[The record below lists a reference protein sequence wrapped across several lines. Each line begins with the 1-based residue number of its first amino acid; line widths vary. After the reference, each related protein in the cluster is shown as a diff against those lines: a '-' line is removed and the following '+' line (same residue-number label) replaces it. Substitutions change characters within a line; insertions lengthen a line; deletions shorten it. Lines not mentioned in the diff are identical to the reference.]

1 MERSLKTLTKLVTS
15 SFGISL
21 FIIGGGY
28 VAIPMLQRRFVDE
41 LQWIGKEEMSDLV
54 AIAQAAPGAIAVNS
68 ALSVGYRVAGVPGA
82 ICTLLG
88 TVAPPLL
95 IISVLQVFYAAFIG
109 NPVVAAVFRGM
120 NAAVAAI
127 MVDVVIKMGKDAR
140 KGLAR
145 FGLPLMAI
153 AFALAFLLRV
163 NPAFIVLAGIAAGL
177 APAGLRVLRNRRKAA
192 GAAAPATG
200 KAADPDNR
208 ADPDAGDGAENSNQ
222 EDRS

>member
-1 MERSLKTLTKLVTS
+1 MKRNASTLFRLVTA

-28 VAIPMLQRRFVDE
+28 VAIPMLQRKFVDE
-41 LQWIGKEEMSDLV
+41 LHWIEKDEMSDLV

-82 ICTLLG
+82 VCTLLG
-88 TVAPPLL
+88 TVAPPLI
-95 IISVLQVFYAAFIG
+95 IISILQVFYSAFIG
-109 NPVVAAVFRGM
+109 NPIVAAVFQGM

-145 FGLPLMAI
+145 FGLPLMVA
-153 AFALAFLLRV
+153 AFMLTFLLRV
-163 NPAFIVLAGIAAGL
+163 NPAYIVLAGIVAGL
-177 APAGLRVLRNRRKAA
+177 APVGLRALRKRK
-192 GAAAPATG
+192 
-200 KAADPDNR
+200 
-208 ADPDAGDGAENSNQ
+208 

>member
-1 MERSLKTLTKLVTS
+1 MERNLKTLTKLFTS

-28 VAIPMLQRRFVDE
+28 VAIPMLQRKFVDE
-41 LQWIGKEEMSDLV
+41 LHWIEKEEMSDLV

-88 TVAPPLL
+88 TVAPPLI
-95 IISVLQVFYAAFIG
+95 IISIIQVFYKAFIA
-109 NPVVAAVFRGM
+109 NPVVAAVFQGM

-127 MVDVVIKMGKDAR
+127 MVDVVVKMGKDAH

-145 FGLPLMAI
+145 FGLPLMAA
-153 AFALAFLLRV
+153 AFVLTFLLRV
-163 NPAFIVLAGIAAGL
+163 NPAYIVLAGIVAGL
-177 APAGLRVLRNRRKAA
+177 APAGIRAVRNRKAKDRARTGRASGNEPESGA
-192 GAAAPATG
+192 GAGTPDGTNNHG
-200 KAADPDNR
+200 K
-208 ADPDAGDGAENSNQ
+208 